1 MIYLLYGSNN
11 YLIKKEIEKIKK
23 TINDYDIN
31 NYDLENTK
39 IENIIDDALQMNL
52 FNENKIIIID
62 NSYIFTGTTN
72 KKLLEQ
78 NTSILEEYI
87 NNQNPTTIL
96 IFITNSQK
104 IDERKKITKLLK
116 EKGKIVDLN
125 TNLNII
131 NEIKN
136 ELKNYKIDESVI
148 RTFIDRVGDNLDIL
162 INELEKIK
170 LYKENDKTITKED
183 IILLTSKNISTDIFD
198 LIEQIVNKNTYQAYI
213 EYNEIIKNGEEAIKI
228 LIMLANQF
236 RIIYQANKLYNKGY
250 TESNIASILDI
261 HPYRIKL
268 ALNKSKNYSLDTL
281 LNYLYKLANLD
292 IDIKTGKIDANL
304 ALELFILNI

>member
-213 EYNEIIKNGEEAIKI
+213 EYNEIIKNGEEPIKI